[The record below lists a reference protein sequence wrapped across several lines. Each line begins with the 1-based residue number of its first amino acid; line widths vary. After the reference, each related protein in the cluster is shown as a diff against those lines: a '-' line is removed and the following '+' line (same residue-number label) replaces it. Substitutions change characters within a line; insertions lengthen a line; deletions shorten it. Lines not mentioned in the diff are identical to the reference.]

1 MFGRRM
7 EDLTN
12 STIPDEPPTPLFSDY
27 IEIGYLGVV
36 LMFGVPANMVILQ
49 KLIRE
54 LKMCNRDMVK
64 SGFVMLKINLN
75 ITDLLILT
83 YALGKLIWL
92 TTYQWIGGEI
102 ACRFYQMFS
111 MFSLYSSSNIVMCI
125 ALDRLRNVI
134 YANQIHTKTN
144 KISPVTVL
152 AYSSWI
158 AAFFCSLPQF
168 FLFQTVEVYPNFV
181 QCSDVWQ
188 ITRHSTVEVK
198 MFHNDSFILSQTFE
212 NTYNITHLIIVFWG
226 PLIVLIVTYAVI
238 ATKLMKYSLRAPGTQ
253 SIRRPMPTAADD
265 SPKDI
270 IVHVNVE
277 DGLLKKE
284 GSLKKVVR
292 CCAEEMITKQSRKKS
307 NRRNGGKESTTT
319 TSSTSTRMPTWRK
332 QMRSRVFRTTMLV
345 ILTHFLFWFPYN
357 ALGLMKYI
365 NQGMFEVLSA
375 NANIFKDLQIL
386 ITLIN
391 PFLYGFTTGN

>member
-7 EDLTN
+7 EADN
-12 STIPDEPPTPLFSDY
+12 STVVDPVAPTYLISDY
-27 IEIGYLGVV
+27 IEIAYLGLV
-36 LMFGVPANMVILQ
+36 LLFGVPANVIILQ
-49 KLIRE
+49 KLIKE
-54 LKMCNRDMVK
+54 MKMSNRDLVK

-83 YALGKLIWL
+83 YSLGKLIWL
-92 TTYQWIGGEI
+92 ITYKWVGGDM
-102 ACRFYQMFS
+102 ACRLYQ
-111 MFSLYSSSNIVMCI
+111 
-125 ALDRLRNVI
+125 
-134 YANQIHTKTN
+134 
-144 KISPVTVL
+144 ISIVTVL

-158 AAFFCSLPQF
+158 AALICSLPQF
-168 FLFQTVEVYPNFV
+168 FLFQTIEVYPNFI

-188 ITRHSTVEVK
+188 ISRHSQQSTA
-198 MFHNDSFILSQTFE
+198 FFDRDSFVLSQTFE
-212 NTYNITHLIIVFWG
+212 NSYNIAHLVLVFWG

-238 ATKLMKYSLRAPGTQ
+238 ATKLMKYSLRAPGTE
-253 SIRRPMPTAADD
+253 SVRRPMPTAADD
-265 SPKDI
+265 SPKDM

-284 GSLKKVVR
+284 GSLKKVVK
-292 CCAEEMITKQSRKKS
+292 CCTEEIITKQSRRKS
-307 NRRNGGKESTTT
+307 NKRNGGKDSTTT

-332 QMRSRVFRTTMLV
+332 QIRGRVFRTTMLV

-365 NQGMFEVLSA
+365 NQGMFEILSA

-391 PFLYGFTTGN
+391 PFLYGFSSGN

>member
-7 EDLTN
+7 EADN
-12 STIPDEPPTPLFSDY
+12 STVVDPVAPTYLISDY
-27 IEIGYLGVV
+27 IEIAYLGLV
-36 LMFGVPANMVILQ
+36 LLFGVPANVIILQ
-49 KLIRE
+49 KLIKE
-54 LKMCNRDMVK
+54 MKMSNRDLVK

-83 YALGKLIWL
+83 YSLGKLIWL
-92 TTYQWIGGEI
+92 ITYKWVGGDM
-102 ACRFYQMFS
+102 ACRLYQMFS

-144 KISPVTVL
+144 KISIVTVL

-158 AAFFCSLPQF
+158 AALICSLPQF
-168 FLFQTVEVYPNFV
+168 FLFQTIEVYPNFI

-188 ITRHSTVEVK
+188 ISRHSQQSTA
-198 MFHNDSFILSQTFE
+198 FFDRDSFVLSQTFE
-212 NTYNITHLIIVFWG
+212 NSYNIAHLVLVFWG

-238 ATKLMKYSLRAPGTQ
+238 ATKLMKYSLRAPGTE
-253 SIRRPMPTAADD
+253 SVRRPMPTAADD
-265 SPKDI
+265 SPKDM

-284 GSLKKVVR
+284 GSLKKVVK
-292 CCAEEMITKQSRKKS
+292 CCTEEIITKQSRRKS
-307 NRRNGGKESTTT
+307 NKRNGGKDSTTT

-332 QMRSRVFRTTMLV
+332 QIRGRVFRTTMLV

-365 NQGMFEVLSA
+365 NQGMFEILSA

-391 PFLYGFTTGN
+391 PFLYGFSSGN